1 MLYAIKK
8 IPGINIAFRP
18 CPFCGNSPEWVLE
31 PGDEFVMRCSSCHAS
46 TRMAHWNPEEAA
58 AEWNANEIDDDHF
71 DITEDVKIDEY
82 LKHGIKDVL
91 FSEDSDIG
99 SFMEPFPM
107 TDDGFLCRSAVI
119 VKDDMM
125 IEIQSGLTFQSGK
138 RCLRYK
144 DDCSYLNTYYTRSIA
159 EEGKGICF
167 KESKWKEDNLF
178 SVSFWCEGKTITIS
192 ASAEYNCLIVCEE

>member
-8 IPGINIAFRP
+8 IPGINIEFRP

-31 PGDEFVMRCSSCHAS
+31 QGNEFIMRCSSCHAS
-46 TRMAHWNPEEAA
+46 TRVAYWTPEEAA

-71 DITEDVKIDEY
+71 DIMEDVKIDEY

-99 SFMEPFPM
+99 PFTELFPM

-125 IEIQSGLTFQSGK
+125 IEIQSGHG
-138 RCLRYK
+138 CLRYQ
-144 DDCSYLNTYYTRSIA
+144 DSYSYSNAYYTRTIA
-159 EEGKGICF
+159 EKGKEICF
-167 KESKWKEDNLF
+167 KESNWREDDLL
-178 SVSFWCEGKTITIS
+178 SVSFGCEGKTITIS
-192 ASAEYNCLIVCEE
+192 ASAEYNCLIVREE